1 MIANHFIN
9 IYPKNLRELE
19 MALQEEWR
27 KIPSEVYI
35 NLIES
40 MPRRINAC
48 IESQGWSTKY

>member
-1 MIANHFIN
+1 MKHKYLPFLMI
-9 IYPKNLRELE
+9 LRE
-19 MALQEEWR
+19 ALQEEWR
-27 KIPSEVYI
+27 KIPSKVYI